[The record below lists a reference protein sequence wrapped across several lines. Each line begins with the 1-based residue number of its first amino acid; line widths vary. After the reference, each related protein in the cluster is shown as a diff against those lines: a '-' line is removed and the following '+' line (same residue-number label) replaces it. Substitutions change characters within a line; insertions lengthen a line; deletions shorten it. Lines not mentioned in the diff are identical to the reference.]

1 MACPTAN
8 LTTIFVYGTLM
19 RGECRH
25 SVLRGQQFVSAAST
39 EPRYRLLMVD
49 DYPGLVDA
57 PEGKGVS
64 IVGELWQV
72 DQQHLQRL
80 DAVECVDDGLYE
92 RQKVQLLEPSG
103 SADAWFYLQNTTML
117 EDLGNDWRSR

>member
-1 MACPTAN
+1 MARPTAN

-25 SVLRGQQFVSAAST
+25 SVLRGQQFVSVAST
-39 EPRYRLLMVD
+39 EPRYRLLLVD

-57 PEGKGVS
+57 ANGKGVS

-72 DQQHLQRL
+72 DRQNLQRL
-80 DAVECVDDGLYE
+80 DAIECVDDGLFK
-92 RQKVQLLEPSG
+92 RRKIQLTEPSG
-103 SADAWFYLQNTTML
+103 WADAWFYLQDATNL
-117 EDLGNDWRSR
+117 ENLGSDWRLR